1 MKKIDLYDAVRHL
14 FAFRPDE
21 AYTLDEV
28 YANLKSWQ
36 GRACVL
42 RKGELCVRAGTK
54 AKEALVVL
62 SGILHVKLR
71 SDIGEDILM
80 KALMPGEY
88 YGLPLVFVPQQTHL
102 YDLVAAEESEVL
114 FFNPEG
120 VRQWRSD
127 PRSRPLF
134 DYLARHLTDELV
146 EAQMK
151 NFILSAH
158 DIEERL
164 RRYLAFRV
172 QKEQSH
178 TICLPGT
185 LADLADYLALN
196 RSALSRAISRMKSAG
211 MLDYSRNVFTI
222 RG

>member
-1 MKKIDLYDAVRHL
+1 MKKIDLYDAARKL

-21 AYTLDEV
+21 AYSLDEM
-28 YANLKSWQ
+28 YDNLKSWH
-36 GRACVL
+36 GRVCVFS
-42 RKGELCVRAGTK
+42 KGEVCVRAGT
-54 AKEALVVL
+54 AENEALVVL
-62 SGILHVKLR
+62 SGMLHMKLR
-71 SDIGEDILM
+71 SEIGEDILM
-80 KALMPGEY
+80 KTWMPGEY
-88 YGLPLVFVPQQTHL
+88 YGLSLVFAPQQTNL
-102 YDLVAAEESEVL
+102 YDLIAAVETEVIY
-114 FFNPEG
+114 FDPEG
-120 VRQWRSD
+120 MRQWQSN

-134 DYLARHLTDELV
+134 DFIARHLTDELA

-151 NFILSAH
+151 NFVLSAH

-164 RRYLAFRV
+164 RRYLAYRV

-178 TICLPGT
+178 TIRLPGT
-185 LADLADYLALN
+185 LIDLANYLALN